1 MKSFN
6 SDDAESKSSQEVDA
20 RSRASSSFFHKSIG
34 KKEEQT
40 PRSVSDDGK
49 SNMSS
54 VSGTSSKRRRA
65 RRSPKFSARM
75 RSQSLAPSS
84 IGQFKVP
91 VKMEKY

>member
-34 KKEEQT
+34 KKEEQ
-40 PRSVSDDGK
+40 RSVSDDGK

-84 IGQFKVP
+84 IGQFKLP
-91 VKMEKY
+91 VKMDKY